1 MSTAALASS
10 NSSRNVLYIVYDDLR
25 PDLSAYDVSY
35 MHTPNLEKLAKTGTL
50 FERAYCQEAVC
61 SPSRMSFTTGRRPNS
76 TKTWNFID
84 HFRNA
89 ECPISNRLLAQG
101 RPMAGGGLDVGGA
114 AQCCTACTA
123 AEGCAGFSYIVNA
136 GCVDAGCKGNCTL
149 LSSIDSWAACEPDP
163 NPTESQRACSSG
175 TRGAFP
181 QWTPLP
187 AHFKNSGYLTLG
199 VGKYYHPGGFSIGA
213 DGGAG
218 SDAAHPGGTGSPPL
232 ADKGPSWTAAGP
244 NGTLQ
249 FPDQRPL
256 IAKWGKL
263 HEGEYGPFGNFGYLN
278 PDDEVCFQDGSAS
291 GDCAPPPL
299 PLRPLWL
306 PGHASAV
313 APHLAWPV

>member
-1 MSTAALASS
+1 MTIPAAAALPPPA
-10 NSSRNVLYIVYDDLR
+10 NASSRNLLYIVYDDLR

-35 MHTPNLEKLAKTGTL
+35 MHTPNLERLAKTGTL

-89 ECPISNRLLAQG
+89 DCPVSNRLLAQG
-101 RPMAGGGLDVGGA
+101 PAMAGGGQHVGGA

-123 AEGCAGFSYIVNA
+123 TEGCAGFSFFSTQEHV
-136 GCVDAGCKGNCTL
+136 GNCTL
-149 LSSIDSWAACEPDP
+149 LSAIDSWAACPVDP
-163 NPTESQRACSSG
+163 NPTESQHACSSG
-175 TRGAFP
+175 TRGVFP

-199 VGKYYHPGGFSIGA
+199 VGKYYHPGGYSIGA

-218 SDAAHPGGTGSPPL
+218 SDAAHPGGMGSPPL
-232 ADKGPSWTAAGP
+232 ADRGPSWTAAGP

-249 FPDQRPL
+249 FPDQRPI
-256 IAKWGKL
+256 IAKWGRL
-263 HEGEYGPFGNFGYLN
+263 HQGEFGPFGNFEYLN
-278 PDDEVCFQDGSAS
+278 PDDEACNGQSES
-291 GDCAPPPL
+291 GDCAQRPRLAARPSSAPL
-299 PLRPLWL
+299 HVRTC
-306 PGHASAV
+306 
-313 APHLAWPV
+313 PV